1 MKYIK
6 SLICN
11 SLCINNLHKI
21 NTNGISIFKHTL
33 PKKYFSFKKAK
44 EYYLENDIY
53 YDIYKDSTTYPI
65 INSTD
70 LFFENNTNNTNN
82 TNNKNNKNKKGAKKY
97 LLLNRFNKI
106 KKIYKQ
112 YKYTKY
118 NELTAEHIF
127 PQSYI
132 KLYKK
137 AKYDMHNI
145 YLTSSRQ
152 NSQRNNYK
160 YVDEEKFL
168 IKKKNKYYIDIKSEL
183 IEYNNSLNYKIN
195 WCKSFIPFSE
205 SRGVIARTIA
215 YMKYKYNELIVEN
228 VIDLN
233 VLLKWNKMYPPT
245 DMEIKQNEKI
255 KEIQGTENIFITNPK
270 LVDELFNVTSIL

>member
-11 SLCINNLHKI
+11 SLCINNLYNI
-21 NTNGISIFKHTL
+21 NRNTVSIL

-44 EYYLENDIY
+44 EYYLANDIY
-53 YDIYKDSTTYPI
+53 YDIYKDTNPYLKLNCNELFYKIKAPKSNNQNFLKKLIKKKPI
-65 INSTD
+65 
-70 LFFENNTNNTNN
+70 L
-82 TNNKNNKNKKGAKKY
+82 KKHKKY
-97 LLLNRFNKI
+97 K
-106 KKIYKQ
+106 
-112 YKYTKY
+112 KY

-228 VIDLN
+228 VIELN

-245 DMEIKQNEKI
+245 DMEIKQNKKI